1 MNNLLYY
8 PYINV
13 PKTDWLIRARYGGY
27 DLSAVSEY
35 QGLCPEMIA

>member
-13 PKTDWLIRARYGGY
+13 PKTDWLIRALLYY
-27 DLSAVSEY
+27 DN
-35 QGLCPEMIA
+35 IASIV